1 MLILQRKKIHNT
13 LDEGDI
19 GVGEIAPVQ
28 PSTDYQC
35 AGGLLTCNKIVD
47 C

>member
-19 GVGEIAPVQ
+19 GVGEITPVQ
-28 PSTDYQC
+28 PSTEPSLFRIC
-35 AGGLLTCNKIVD
+35 KLEEK
-47 C
+47 